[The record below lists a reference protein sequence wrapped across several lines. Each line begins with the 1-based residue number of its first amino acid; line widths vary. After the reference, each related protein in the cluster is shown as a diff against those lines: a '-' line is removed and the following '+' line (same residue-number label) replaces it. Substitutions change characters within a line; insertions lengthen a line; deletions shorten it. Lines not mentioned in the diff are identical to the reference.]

1 MISFIFIYFIKK
13 PYTLFIRNYLEIR
26 HSDIK
31 KQFEFINYLKMRITN
46 VDKLDENDI
55 LNSGIIQTLAE
66 CIYFI
71 WDSKVRFFSATSLI
85 CINRINLVFSLNYSI
100 YKIKI
105 FQQS

>member
-1 MISFIFIYFIKK
+1 
-13 PYTLFIRNYLEIR
+13 
-26 HSDIK
+26 
-31 KQFEFINYLKMRITN
+31 MRITN

-71 WDSKVRFFSATSLI
+71 WDSKVRFLSATSLI
-85 CINRINLVFSLNYSI
+85 CINRINLVFSLNYTI